1 MKQEAGPVMGQ
12 KYFAIFSAGVEFL
25 YSRLLCLLVFYFFM
39 QGQAGCQPVNYA
51 SPPGYDLTKPKTF
64 FMNEALHE
72 ISGIVFFGKNY
83 DSLYAIEDE
92 DGKLFYFHLGD
103 GKFPHARFGKKGDYE
118 DVTVLDGKKFIV
130 LRSDGSLYVFP
141 VSQARDKDIADVQIY
156 KHFMPTGEYEGIYAD
171 DDGKVYVLCKNCPD
185 DNQKKKVSVYIIQ
198 DSANGQ
204 LGITGQFRVDVSAI
218 ELSSINI
225 MKKPKFHPS
234 CLAKNPITKEWYII
248 SSVNKLLI
256 SLNSQWKLTASY
268 PLNPS
273 LFKQPEGLAFDN
285 KGNMYISNEGAS
297 GTANILVFNY
307 KKP

>member
-1 MKQEAGPVMGQ
+1 MNSLH
-12 KYFAIFSAGVEFL
+12 FRIFFL
-25 YSRLLCLLVFYFFM
+25 LGFYLALES
-39 QGQAGCQPVNYA
+39 QAGCQPVNYT

-64 FMNEALHE
+64 FMNDALHE
-72 ISGIVFFGKNY
+72 ISGIVFFGPHY

-103 GKFPHARFGKKGDYE
+103 GIFKHSRFDKKGDYE
-118 DVTVLDGKKFIV
+118 DVTVLNNKKFIV

-141 VSQARDKDIADVQIY
+141 VTQARDKDVADVQVY

-171 DDGKVYVLCKNCPD
+171 DDGKVYVLCKNCAE
-185 DNQKKKVSVYIIQ
+185 DNQKKKVSVYIVQ
-198 DSANGQ
+198 ENANGQ
-204 LGITGQFRVDVSAI
+204 LAITGQFKVDVSSVDLTTI
-218 ELSSINI
+218 KITT
-225 MKKPKFHPS
+225 KKPKFHPS
-234 CLAKNPITKEWYII
+234 CLARNPITKEWYII

-256 SLNSQWKLTASY
+256 TLDGQWKLNASY